1 MRKLRVPRLR
11 ETCGHGTLMMLCSI
25 GFSCKPNGSG
35 FLPDP
40 NRNPNLIRIETKRII
55 TRNRNRSESG
65 FSGRVGSGFP
75 DPVYMPRTRRHHEHL
90 NHLNETD
97 ENIKGHSL

>member
-11 ETCGHGTLMMLCSI
+11 ERHADTGTLMMLCSI
-25 GFSCKPNGSG
+25 GFSGKPNGSG

-40 NRNPNLIRIETKRII
+40 NRNPNLIRIETERII

-65 FSGRVGSGFP
+65 FSDRVGFSGSGLYAQ
-75 DPVYMPRTRRHHEHL
+75 D
-90 NHLNETD
+90 
-97 ENIKGHSL
+97 